1 MGMALTILGGIGVL
15 FTVGVWFA
23 YWAFKKWVL
32 PLIKTQEQKDI
43 AMNIVTVADD
53 ITDNL
58 VEMFPDDKW
67 DNHLDGLV
75 DKLRKAIAN
84 KDVPKSKISISVA
97 ERAIRAS
104 LQRKKPFVSR
114 SVLPDK

>member
-1 MGMALTILGGIGVL
+1 MGMILGILGGIGVL
-15 FTVGVWFA
+15 FTVGIWFA

-58 VEMFPDDKW
+58 VEMFPDAKW
-67 DNHLDGLV
+67 DDHLDKLV

-84 KDVPKSKISISVA
+84 KDVPKSKISCDVA

-104 LQRKKPFVSR
+104 LQRKKKFVST
-114 SVLPDK
+114 SVKVD